1 MGIGE
6 LAALCTRAKG
16 ECKSRVN
23 RMKVA
28 GSTHGRH
35 SHKGWR
41 GVAIR
46 GVHLESS
53 GGDSYFCCVNTRSPD
68 EVLNVVDRHAPKA
81 TWCEKR
87 TKTKDQDQVRE
98 DDQGPRPRT
107 RTKTKAVDAH
117 GRETGEVR
125 APTPPPPA
133 PPTLPAP
140 LARPASLAW

>member
-28 GSTHGRH
+28 GSPHGRH

-53 GGDSYFCCVNTRSPD
+53 GGDSYLNSLFCGSVCAKSIIRAHRSSVED
-68 EVLNVVDRHAPKA
+68 LTDRAQRSA
-81 TWCEKR
+81 
-87 TKTKDQDQVRE
+87 
-98 DDQGPRPRT
+98 PRPAMKCSCFFSFT
-107 RTKTKAVDAH
+107 QPAKFVED
-117 GRETGEVR
+117 GRR
-125 APTPPPPA
+125 QHM
-133 PPTLPAP
+133 
-140 LARPASLAW
+140 ASGRFVPHA